1 MVRRYYSA
9 PETETVELWQENG
22 FLKISNG
29 VNYADQQGGAGGNDN
44 YQDGEDF

>member
-1 MVRRYYSA
+1 MILKRYIA
-9 PETETVELWQENG
+9 PETETVELRQENE